1 MMEGRIDDLILE
13 LRDGRLSV
21 DGVDFGKIDASKM
34 HSYIVVQASGGV
46 NVYID
51 GKHIQ
56 PKWRKR

>member
-1 MMEGRIDDLILE
+1 MMEGRTDDIILE
-13 LRDGRLSV
+13 IHEDRLVV
-21 DGVDFGKIDASKM
+21 DGVDFAKIDASKM